1 MSAAEALKAA
11 RAAGIRVEIDGDDL
25 VLEAPVPPPPIVLDL
40 LSRHKSHVIAMLRL
54 QARMTAVASSRPPC
68 ASEIAERSS
77 IIEEGDCCDRNAAD
91 HRALAET
98 GYDSWQA
105 FGDAHHMH
113 VAAALNALPPPTDL
127 EGLRLIAETQRF
139 LSSEWFSE
147 ALKCGWTLDE
157 LFGVDAL
164 APLERPEQWGLV
176 VGLALAP
183 KPGDVIE
190 HLDAEYAVIRFRVG
204 SPLKEA
210 RRTERRFVPA
220 DSSVPWWK
228 CSALVSDAEWFTQL
242 SEPC

>member
-105 FGDAHHMH
+105 FVDAHDMH
-113 VAAALNALPPPTDL
+113 VAAALNALPRPTDL
-127 EGLRLIAETQRF
+127 NGLRLIVETRRF

-147 ALKCGWTLDE
+147 ALKCGWTLEE
-157 LFGVDAL
+157 LFGVGAHE
-164 APLERPEQWGLV
+164 PLEHEHWGLI

-190 HLDAEYAVIRFRVG
+190 YLDAEHAVIRYRAG
-204 SPLKEA
+204 SPRKEA

-220 DSSVPWWK
+220 DSSVPWWE
-228 CSALVSDAEWFTQL
+228 CSALVGDAEWLAEL

>member
-1 MSAAEALKAA
+1 M
-11 RAAGIRVEIDGDDL
+11 
-25 VLEAPVPPPPIVLDL
+25 
-40 LSRHKSHVIAMLRL
+40 
-54 QARMTAVASSRPPC
+54 
-68 ASEIAERSS
+68 S
-77 IIEEGDCCDRNAAD
+77 IIEEGDAATVTQPTTAPSP
-91 HRALAET
+91 RPAMVPGRLLAT
-98 GYDSWQA
+98 PIICTSPPLSTHCRRQPITTA
-105 FGDAHHMH
+105 FGS
-113 VAAALNALPPPTDL
+113 L
-127 EGLRLIAETQRF
+127 LRRDISSVRIGF
-139 LSSEWFSE
+139 LE
-147 ALKCGWTLDE
+147 ALKCGWTLEE

-190 HLDAEYAVIRFRVG
+190 HLDAEHAVIRYRVG

-210 RRTERRFVPA
+210 RRIERRFVPA

>member
-40 LSRHKSHVIAMLRL
+40 LSRHKTNVIAMLRR
-54 QARMTAVASSRPPC
+54 QARITVH
-68 ASEIAERSS
+68 
-77 IIEEGDCCDRNAAD
+77 CDRNAAD
-91 HRALAET
+91 HRALAEA
-98 GYDSWQA
+98 GYGSWQA
-105 FGDAHHMH
+105 FGDAHHMPI
-113 VAAALNALPPPTDL
+113 AAALNALPPPTDL
-127 EGLRLIAETQRF
+127 NGRRLIAETRGF
-139 LSSEWFSE
+139 LGSNLFPQ
-147 ALKCGWTLDE
+147 ALKCGWTLGE

-164 APLERPEQWGLV
+164 SPLERPEQWGLI

-190 HLDAEYAVIRFRVG
+190 HLDAEHAVIRYRVG
-204 SPLKEA
+204 SLSKEA
-210 RRTERRFVPA
+210 RRIEWRFVPA

-228 CSALVSDAEWFTQL
+228 CSALVSDAEWLTQL